1 MLSLP
6 CALALR
12 EQRTNEMTTALIVI
26 DVQRGM
32 FGERRP
38 HRGEEVLGRI
48 AGLLASARVARV
60 PVIHIQHCGP
70 PGHPLEPGTPGWEH
84 HPAVA
89 PIAGETVVQKH
100 TSSAFHGTG
109 LQQRLQAIGADRLVM
124 AGMQTEMCVEST
136 CRAAVALDYRVVLA
150 DDAHTTYDT
159 EVLPAAQIVAHH
171 NRTWGRAFATLAHAA
186 DVDWN
191 AA

>member
-1 MLSLP
+1 
-6 CALALR
+6 
-12 EQRTNEMTTALIVI
+12 MTTALIVI

-32 FGERRP
+32 FGERGP
-38 HRGEEVLGRI
+38 HRGDEVLARI
-48 AGLLASARVARV
+48 ASLLASARAAKV

-70 PGHPLEPGTPGWEH
+70 AGHPLEPGTAGWEH

-89 PIAGETVVQKH
+89 PIAGEAVIQKT
-100 TSSAFHGTG
+100 TSSAFHGTD
-109 LQQRLQAIGADRLVM
+109 LHEHLQAIGAHRLVM

-136 CRAAVALDYRVVLA
+136 CRGAVALNYRVTMA
-150 DDAHTTYDT
+150 CDAHTTYDT

-186 DVDWN
+186 EVDWN

>member
-1 MLSLP
+1 
-6 CALALR
+6 
-12 EQRTNEMTTALIVI
+12 MTTALIVI

-32 FGERRP
+32 FGERGP
-38 HRGEEVLGRI
+38 HRGDEVLARI
-48 AGLLASARVARV
+48 AGLLASARAAKV

-70 PGHPLEPGTPGWEH
+70 AGHPLEPGTAGWEH

-89 PIAGETVVQKH
+89 PIAGEAVIQKT
-100 TSSAFHGTG
+100 TSSAFHGTD
-109 LQQRLQAIGADRLVM
+109 LHEHLQAIGAHRLVM

-136 CRAAVALDYRVVLA
+136 CRGAVALNYRVTMA
-150 DDAHTTYDT
+150 CDAHTTYDT

-186 DVDWN
+186 EVDWN